1 MKRKSPDP
9 SAFQCFKHYLTL
21 VCQYAQKKFK
31 KFTEYSVLNMDSEAV
46 KIKPNDISHA
56 KKTYQGL
63 QISFFYDQYKENK
76 GDKQAIVTICICLE
90 KALEAVT
97 TNSES
102 QSTEGNLET
111 IEIETIEKEAQER
124 LDQFHKKYNSI
135 LRELDS
141 AVLQILANVPDTS
154 DIESPKIGT
163 LIASVKQHATK
174 IQDTLK
180 NFDSNDTL
188 LDKWDRLKP
197 ASNQLNGLIKELLQE
212 DCDKEEELNE
222 NKLKEGIESIG
233 ERVDSIALLDK
244 ELFKISDLRVL
255 EFQKDFT
262 TENIYDESESAEES
276 DVTENPTDQGTTQAS
291 NSGSESPELKVLKVN
306 TQHSLPTKSR
316 DSSASPAPLSTQD
329 TTGLRGRVTS
339 MSQDELSSNSEEEKT
354 VTDDVESSE
363 ESEHDAVLFVL
374 GAAGFVAGGLACEF
388 HKSAGD
394 LFNGFAPNIHSPS
407 FYWQATGGVLCVL
420 GVVLGIIAGCLTDR
434 QCATNQDVQT
444 PTYSV

>member
-21 VCQYAQKKFK
+21 AYQYGEKKFK
-31 KFTEYSVLNMDSEAV
+31 KFNYSVFNMGSEAV
-46 KIKPNDISHA
+46 EIKTNDINNA
-56 KKTYQGL
+56 KQTYQGL
-63 QISFFYDQYKENK
+63 QRLFFYNTQSKENK
-76 GDKQAIVTICICLE
+76 GDEQAIVTVCICLE
-90 KALEAVT
+90 KALEAA
-97 TNSES
+97 TNNES
-102 QSTEGNLET
+102 QSTDGNLET
-111 IEIETIEKEAQER
+111 IETIEKEAQER
-124 LDQFHKKYNSI
+124 LDQFHEKYNSI
-135 LRELDS
+135 PGKLGS
-141 AVLQILANVPDTS
+141 AVFQTLSNVPDNS
-154 DIESPKIGT
+154 DIKSLKIGT
-163 LIASVKQHATK
+163 LIASVEQHATK

-212 DCDKEEELNE
+212 DCDKEDELDE
-222 NKLKEGIESIG
+222 KKLKEGIESIDK
-233 ERVDSIALLDK
+233 RVDSIALLDR

-255 EFQKDFT
+255 EFQK
-262 TENIYDESESAEES
+262 IYDESESTEEN
-276 DVTENPTDQGTTQAS
+276 DVTDENSIDQGTTQAS

-374 GAAGFVAGGLACEF
+374 GAAGFVCWRTCSVNFINLLETYA
-388 HKSAGD
+388 
-394 LFNGFAPNIHSPS
+394 NGFAPNIHSPS

-444 PTYSV
+444 PSLFCMTSR

>member
-1 MKRKSPDP
+1 
-9 SAFQCFKHYLTL
+9 L
-21 VCQYAQKKFK
+21 
-31 KFTEYSVLNMDSEAV
+31 
-46 KIKPNDISHA
+46 
-56 KKTYQGL
+56 G
-63 QISFFYDQYKENK
+63 
-76 GDKQAIVTICICLE
+76 
-90 KALEAVT
+90 
-97 TNSES
+97 
-102 QSTEGNLET
+102 
-111 IEIETIEKEAQER
+111 
-124 LDQFHKKYNSI
+124 
-135 LRELDS
+135 S
-141 AVLQILANVPDTS
+141 AVFQTLSNVPDNS
-154 DIESPKIGT
+154 DIKSLKIGT
-163 LIASVKQHATK
+163 LIASVEQHATK

-212 DCDKEEELNE
+212 DCDKEDELDE
-222 NKLKEGIESIG
+222 KKLKEGIESIDK
-233 ERVDSIALLDK
+233 RVDSIALLDR

-255 EFQKDFT
+255 EFQK
-262 TENIYDESESAEES
+262 IYDESESTEEN
-276 DVTENPTDQGTTQAS
+276 DVTDENSIDQGTTQAS

-394 LFNGFAPNIHSPS
+394 LCNGFAPNIHSPS